1 MITARIADAVISN
14 FTDRKVFPRLFP
26 RSCSAAGTGRGRD
39 CGMAES
45 SWGKLNL
52 ISDFLE
58 DIVSCFLGR
67 PISPVAPMPHR
78 LRTSSM

>member
-1 MITARIADAVISN
+1 VQSGPERSARS
-14 FTDRKVFPRLFP
+14 KP
-26 RSCSAAGTGRGRD
+26 

-58 DIVSCFLGR
+58 DIIGDLCRMGW
-67 PISPVAPMPHR
+67 I
-78 LRTSSM
+78 